1 MATTDTATATTEK
14 QLYGPG
20 FMAALLLG
28 TTLNPINSSIIAT
41 ALVSIATDFGVT
53 AVQTALLVSA
63 LYLVSAVCQPLM
75 GRLAIRYGARTV
87 FIAGLVLVAVGGAI
101 GWTAPGIAWL
111 VVSRAVLGLGTSA
124 AYPTAMMMIHL
135 RAVGARAPM
144 PNGVLSLMAAA
155 GHITAAVGLPIGG
168 LLITAFGWRAV
179 FAINVP
185 LSLIALPSTLLWVP
199 RDGLDDRDQ
208 HIPAMKHL
216 DPLGILLFGGAV
228 TALLVFLNGMTHPQ
242 WWLAAVV
249 GLFAVA
255 LVLWERRH
263 ASPFLDVRMLARN
276 GSLQRTYLRLML
288 SFAVMYGVLY
298 GVSQWLEQARG
309 IDPGLVG
316 VLMLPMSVLSATA
329 SLVIGRWKWVRRVLA
344 ACSALI
350 VAGAG
355 LLWAASASNSLLW
368 PVIALSVF
376 GTSMGLGNVAN
387 QTMLYLKSSH
397 EDLGTNSG
405 FYRTASYIG
414 GFVATGL
421 IGAAFAGGANDA
433 GLLSFAGVFAILG
446 AALVV
451 LSLADRGIPKSS

>member
-1 MATTDTATATTEK
+1 
-14 QLYGPG
+14 
-20 FMAALLLG
+20 
-28 TTLNPINSSIIAT
+28 
-41 ALVSIATDFGVT
+41 
-53 AVQTALLVSA
+53 
-63 LYLVSAVCQPLM
+63 
-75 GRLAIRYGARTV
+75 
-87 FIAGLVLVAVGGAI
+87 
-101 GWTAPGIAWL
+101 
-111 VVSRAVLGLGTSA
+111 
-124 AYPTAMMMIHL
+124 
-135 RAVGARAPM
+135 M

-185 LSLIALPSTLLWVP
+185 LALIALSSTLLWVP